1 MSSKIFVGLILEK
14 GIDFSFGAKFR
25 IIFASKSPANN
36 KDNSSTNDQW
46 IKFTFSLVPQNTQ

>member
-25 IIFASKSPANN
+25 IIFASNSPVHNQE
-36 KDNSSTNDQW
+36 NSSTNDQW
-46 IKFTFSLVPQNTQ
+46 IKFTFSLVPQNPQ